1 MTRKCFAKFSEY
13 DFYMGQTIQEQ
24 TKWNLWKTTFKIF
37 EVMFLFKLKNGNT
50 KRMYEICSKLTRKT
64 PERRLKQISQIV
76 PVFPTV
82 DFEQTN
88 GGWMVYVKT
97 KP

>member
-1 MTRKCFAKFSEY
+1 
-13 DFYMGQTIQEQ
+13 
-24 TKWNLWKTTFKIF
+24 
-37 EVMFLFKLKNGNT
+37 
-50 KRMYEICSKLTRKT
+50 MYEICSKLTRKT

-82 DFEQTN
+82 DFEQIN
-88 GGWMVYVKT
+88 DGWMVYIKT

>member
-1 MTRKCFAKFSEY
+1 MIFIWDKV
-13 DFYMGQTIQEQ
+13 
-24 TKWNLWKTTFKIF
+24 FKNRPSGICGRQPLKYLKSC
-37 EVMFLFKLKNGNT
+37 FLFELKNGNT

-82 DFEQTN
+82 DFEQIN
-88 GGWMVYVKT
+88 GGWMVYIKT